1 VKLNTIK
8 LKNMNTATAAAATDA
23 NDPFIAELKK
33 LEETARQYQTEVKI
47 RMIKLIFVEQI
58 R

>member
-1 VKLNTIK
+1 
-8 LKNMNTATAAAATDA
+8 MNTATAAAATDA

>member
-8 LKNMNTATAAAATDA
+8 LTNMNTATAAAATDA

-33 LEETARQYQTEVKI
+33 LEETARQY
-47 RMIKLIFVEQI
+47 
-58 R
+58 